1 MPVYEERTVS
11 GGGSS
16 MQMLGI
22 FLITVV
28 IIAVALVLIFHAAL
42 HIF

>member
-16 MQMLGI
+16 LTMLGI
-22 FLITVV
+22 FLISLL
-28 IIAVALVLIFHAAL
+28 IIAVVLVIIFHAAL

>member
-1 MPVYEERTVS
+1 MPYIEERTTT

-16 MQMLGI
+16 FQMLGI
-22 FLITVV
+22 FLISLL
-28 IIAVALVLIFHAAL
+28 IIAVALVLIFHVAL

>member
-11 GGGSS
+11 GGGSTL
-16 MQMLGI
+16 QRFGI
-22 FLITVV
+22 FLITLL

>member
-1 MPVYEERTVS
+1 MYEERTVAS
-11 GGGSS
+11 GGSS
-16 MQMLGI
+16 MTMLGI
-22 FLITVV
+22 FLISLL

>member
-16 MQMLGI
+16 FQMLGI
-22 FLITVV
+22 FLISLL

-42 HIF
+42 HLF